1 LGASIPLPIYD
12 RNQGALQ
19 EAKIRF
25 DQKKSKL
32 RSDRNNLISDFN
44 TTYNNL
50 ISLSEALKK
59 MNNESIPYA
68 QNAFEI
74 IRDGNLVGR
83 FTILDVL
90 DTQRTLFELQSEYL
104 RTLGNYNIQ
113 IVLLERLIGQNIES
127 IK

>member
-1 LGASIPLPIYD
+1 MSHDEKQPLIEL
-12 RNQGALQ
+12 RG
-19 EAKIRF
+19 IS
-25 DQKKSKL
+25 KS
-32 RSDRNNLISDFN
+32 FGQV
-44 TTYNNL
+44 
-50 ISLSEALKK
+50 EALKK
-59 MNNESIPYA
+59 LNTESIPEA

-113 IVLLERLIGQNIES
+113 LVQLERLIGQNIES

>member
-1 LGASIPLPIYD
+1 LGASIPLPLYD

-25 DQKKSKL
+25 DQKKSEF
-32 RSDRNNLISDFN
+32 RSDKNNLTSDFN

-50 ISLSEALKK
+50 ISLSEALRKL
-59 MNNESIPYA
+59 NDESIPDA

-90 DTQRTLFELQSEYL
+90 DSQRTLFELQSEYL

-113 IVLLERLIGQNIES
+113 LARLERLIGQNIES